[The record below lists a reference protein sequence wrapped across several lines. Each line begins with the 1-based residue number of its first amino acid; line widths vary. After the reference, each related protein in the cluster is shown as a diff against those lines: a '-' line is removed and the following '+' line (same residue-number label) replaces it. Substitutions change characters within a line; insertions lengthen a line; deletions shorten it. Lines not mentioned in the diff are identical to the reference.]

1 MFAMFDDQLVAF
13 LEQAGCDV
21 ELVRLA
27 EHGVHGNAH
36 GIMLERNNAEA
47 LAVLTRWVEA
57 RVTAG

>member
-1 MFAMFDDQLVAF
+1 M
-13 LEQAGCDV
+13 
-21 ELVRLA
+21 
-27 EHGVHGNAH
+27 HGNSH